1 MISGK
6 TIWVTGA
13 SSGIGLA
20 LVEQLLGWGNIVIAS
35 ARNLSSLE
43 TLSIPYSS
51 KLHLIACDIGD
62 GDSMR
67 AAQQT
72 MASVTDRL
80 DIAILNAGICEYV
93 DLPRLDSESVA
104 RVFNVNVVGTAR
116 CVELALPL
124 LEKSTAG
131 VLAAISSLSSVVP
144 FPRAEAYGASKAALD
159 YFFDALAI
167 DLHDSPVTV
176 SVIRPGFVA
185 TPLTDKNDFDM
196 PAIVQPARA
205 VREILGAI
213 EARKPWHAFPRRLAW
228 TLNLM
233 AWCKPLWRSLLA
245 PRMRKA

>member
-1 MISGK
+1 MIVGK
-6 TIWVTGA
+6 VIWVTGA

-20 LVEQLLGWGNIVIAS
+20 LVERLLGWGNTVIAS
-35 ARNLSSLE
+35 ARNLGSLE
-43 TLSIPYSS
+43 SLTVPLAS
-51 KLHLIACDIGD
+51 KLHLLPCDIGD
-62 GDSMR
+62 ADSMR
-67 AAQQT
+67 AASAAMQT
-72 MASVTDRL
+72 LTDRL

-104 RVFNVNVVGTAR
+104 RVFNVNMVGTSR
-116 CVELALPL
+116 CVEMALPL
-124 LEKSTAG
+124 LEKSSAG
-131 VLAAISSLSSVVP
+131 VLAGISSLSSVVP

-196 PAIVQPARA
+196 PAIVQPERA
-205 VREILGAI
+205 VREILWAI
-213 EARKPWHAFPRRLAW
+213 ESRKRWHAFPKRLAW

-233 AWCKPLWRSLLA
+233 AMCKPFWRRVLA